1 VKHSQDFRSRHL
13 GRVEYDPG
21 DALGFPVEMTFE
33 EALSCWK
40 HDTAYLQTLLDCT
53 VVSHVKR
60 WPTIRYEGREVPN
73 SQICQLAA
81 AGP

>member
-1 VKHSQDFRSRHL
+1 MEQNQEFPSLHSD
-13 GRVEYDPG
+13 RVEYDPG
-21 DALGFPVEMTFE
+21 DAVGFPVELTLE

-60 WPTIRYEGREVPN
+60 WPKIRYEGREVPN
-73 SQICQLAA
+73 WQVCQMVT
-81 AGP
+81 PS